1 MRAPAALLALALLTS
16 TPAPAQDSLQD
27 SSSRGSS
34 RSLSGALLRRLPVD
48 DPRHAL
54 PLIAGVVLRAPVIG
68 IDTRPVLLI
77 RGGRRG
83 SMNAYVDGA
92 PLRFQTLGSPGIVPA
107 ANALDE
113 VGVVTGVAAPELW
126 DAGGGALIYT
136 TRRGGARWGGDVRW
150 ESDEPFGNAYTVG
163 YNRIEG
169 AAGGP
174 IGPRTSAFFS
184 VTLQGQRSA
193 YRGPDAAGVPT
204 RMPGGLDTTVTDAG
218 GAAVTLPL
226 WVQWSGEC
234 DAAANDDVECQG
246 LRRPLDW
253 SSARRLHAKVEHRY
267 GAGRLSLTGL
277 GGDLQ
282 YRFFP
287 GQSALNPAL
296 YEGRRAWSAAAI
308 VNWRHEIG
316 APRGAPLALDV
327 NMSVVGHR
335 DMSGPLDPDAETAT
349 RDPYL
354 GITFER
360 LRFLGADLMA
370 FPVGAS
376 LIRDVRT
383 NSGTRGVPFFG
394 SPNDRFQVHRGN
406 PYGLSSGAEWW
417 TGGSDGMLTYVN
429 ERRVQGRVALV
440 WRPAMH
446 SLTLGLDGE
455 RSRIASYSTG
465 SLSRQIEL
473 DVFAT
478 RPGRLGFFAGDWF
491 VVGSTLID
499 LGMRYDRF
507 NAGGDFPN
515 TPLYISSSGSAL
527 WNPSSATDD
536 TAYANSVARVFHRAR
551 SQGVLSPRLRL
562 SHPLSRKLDLR
573 IGYGR
578 VAEPPSWQTYF
589 ARTNADLSF
598 TNTNRSVGRDV
609 DFVVTS
615 TIEAGVRAT
624 LGFRTDLDVALYRKD
639 DPDYVNR
646 LVGFPDPRD
655 PTRTTFINV
664 LTTSEGAHTE
674 GIELQLQR
682 RGGWLEGAAAYSL
695 ARTRTE
701 QPGPLPADGVVS
713 HALTV
718 AATLRGPEQGVAA
731 GVEAVAVLRTQ
742 SGEPYTRLQNVG
754 AGTVTPLR
762 EGQLTAEAVNGSQTP
777 WITRLD
783 LRVTKAV
790 RVAGRDWSVYVD
802 ARNVLNAR
810 NLIALFAET
819 GGTVN
824 AIHRQLTIGDPSIPS
839 GEYAA
844 LRGEAQ
850 NAGALEPDGST
861 VNLTACAA
869 WGSPVN
875 CVALTRVERRFG
887 DGDGLYTLAEQE
899 RAFNAYYDDFFGAWR
914 FYGSGRTVRVGVRLG
929 F

>member
-1 MRAPAALLALALLTS
+1 MRVIFAIALFPLL
-16 TPAPAQDSLQD
+16 TPAPASPQDSIPD
-27 SSSRGSS
+27 STTRASS
-34 RSLSGALLRRLPVD
+34 RSLAGVLLGRLPVD
-48 DPRHAL
+48 EPRHAL
-54 PLIAGVVLRAPVIG
+54 PLIAGVVLRTSSIG

-83 SMNAYVDGA
+83 AMNVYVDGA
-92 PLRFQTLGSPGIVPA
+92 PLRFQTLGSAGIGPA
-107 ANALDE
+107 FNALE
-113 VGVVTGVAAPELW
+113 EAMVITGVAAPALW
-126 DAGGGALIYT
+126 DVGGGALVYT
-136 TRRGGARWGGDVRW
+136 TRTAGARWGGDVRW
-150 ESDEPFGNAYTVG
+150 DSDEPFGNAYTVG

-169 AAGGP
+169 SAGGP
-174 IGPRTSAFFS
+174 IGVRTTVFASA
-184 VTLQGQRSA
+184 TLQGQRSA
-193 YRGPDAAGVPT
+193 YRGPSAASVPT
-204 RMPGGLDTTVTDAG
+204 YVPAGLDTTVTDGFG
-218 GAAVTLPL
+218 GQTALPL
-226 WVQWSGEC
+226 FAQWSGEC
-234 DAAANDDVECQG
+234 DAAANGGVECQG
-246 LRRPLDW
+246 LRRPFDW
-253 SSARRLHAKVEHRY
+253 SSARRIQAKVEHRY
-267 GAGRLSLTGL
+267 GGGRLSVTGL
-277 GGDLQ
+277 GGELQ
-282 YRFFP
+282 HRFFP
-287 GQSALNPAL
+287 GQSAINPAL

-308 VNWRHEIG
+308 VNWRHELG
-316 APRGAPLALDV
+316 ALRGAPLALDV
-327 NMSVVGHR
+327 NLSVVGHR
-335 DMSGPLDPDAETAT
+335 DISGPLDPDAETAT

-360 LRFLGADLMA
+360 LRFLGADLMG

-376 LIRDVRT
+376 LLRDVRT

-394 SPNDRFQVHRGN
+394 SPNDRFQAHRGN
-406 PYGLSSGAEWW
+406 PYGLSTGAEWW

-446 SLTLGLDGE
+446 SLTLGLDAE

-465 SLSRQIEL
+465 SLSRQIDL
-473 DVFAT
+473 DVFAA
-478 RPGRLGFFAGDWF
+478 RPGRLGFFTGDRF

-499 LGMRYDRF
+499 LGLRYDRF
-507 NAGGDFPN
+507 NAGGDFPQ
-515 TPLYISSSGSAL
+515 TPLYISSSGPAL
-527 WNPSSATDD
+527 WNPSSASDD

-551 SQGVLSPRLRL
+551 SQGVLSPRLRV

-615 TIEAGVRAT
+615 TIEAGVRASF
-624 LGFRTDLDVALYRKD
+624 GFRTDLDVALYRKD

-655 PTRTTFINV
+655 PTRITFINV
-664 LTTSEGAHTE
+664 LTTSEGPHTE

-682 RGGWLEGAAAYSL
+682 RGGWLESAAAYSL

-701 QPGPLPADGVVS
+701 QPGALPADGVVS
-713 HALTV
+713 HAVTV
-718 AATLRGPEQGVAA
+718 AATLRGPEQSVAA
-731 GVEAVAVLRTQ
+731 GVEVVAVLRTQ

-762 EGQLTAEAVNGSQTP
+762 EGQLPAEAFNGSQTP
-777 WITRLD
+777 WTTRLD

-790 RVAGRDWSVYVD
+790 RVAGRNWSIYVD

-824 AIHRQLTIGDPSIPS
+824 AIHRQVTIGDPSFPS
-839 GEYAA
+839 GEYSS
-844 LRGEAQ
+844 LRFEAQ
-850 NAGALEPDGST
+850 DAGALEPDGTT
-861 VNLTACAA
+861 VNLTACSV
-869 WGSPVN
+869 WGNPVN

-887 DGDGLYTLAEQE
+887 DGNGLYTLAEQE
-899 RAFNAYYDDFFGAWR
+899 RAFNAYYEDFFGAWR
-914 FYGSGRTVRVGVRLG
+914 FSAPGRTLRVGISLG
-929 F
+929 L